1 MSAICIEKWKTLSD
15 EQWQKIEQVRLGIP
29 RARRPSKK
37 VIELVVLALAWRFI
51 DEKGYVDSTIDQIL
65 ADCKSLSRDRIEWSL
80 FCLSQAGVLI
90 TVKRS
95 TQGLKGQSGRAPRR
109 VFSFYNPKN
118 LKDVR
123 DQKMLST
130 IVPVAVIP
138 AQKVCSQVD
147 FDFEA
152 NNLLLNSDDPRQRR
166 FGQKALDTYRE
177 LVSGKVEPF

>member
-1 MSAICIEKWKTLSD
+1 MSAICIEKWKTLPD
-15 EQWQKIEQVRLGIP
+15 EQWQKIEQVRLGMP
-29 RARRPSKK
+29 RNRRPSKK
-37 VIELVVLALAWRFI
+37 AVEILVVALAWRFI

-90 TVKRS
+90 TVRRS

-123 DQKMLST
+123 DQQMVSAV
-130 IVPVAVIP
+130 VPVAVVP
-138 AQKVCSQVD
+138 AHNVCPQVD
-147 FDFEA
+147 FDFES
-152 NNLLLNSDDPRQRR
+152 NNFLLNSDDPRQRR
-166 FGQKALDTYRE
+166 FGQKALDAYRE
-177 LVSGKVEPF
+177 LVSGKAEPF

>member
-1 MSAICIEKWKTLSD
+1 MSAICIEKWKTLPD
-15 EQWQKIEQVRLGIP
+15 EQWQKIELVRLGME
-29 RARRPSKK
+29 RKRRPSKK
-37 VIELVVLALAWRFI
+37 AIELVVLTLAWKLI

-65 ADCKSLSRDRIEWSL
+65 ADCKSLSRDRIEVSL
-80 FCLSQAGVLI
+80 FCLTEAGVLI

-95 TQGLKGQSGRAPRR
+95 TQGFKGQPGRAPKR

-118 LKDVR
+118 LVDVR

-166 FGQKALDTYRE
+166 FGQKALDAYKE
-177 LVSGKVEPF
+177 LISGKSESF